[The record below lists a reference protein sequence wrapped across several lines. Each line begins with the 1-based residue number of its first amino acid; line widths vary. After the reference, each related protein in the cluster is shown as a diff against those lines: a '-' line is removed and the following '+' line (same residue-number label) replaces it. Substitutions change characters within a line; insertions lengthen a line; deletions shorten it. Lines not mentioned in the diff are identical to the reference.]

1 MLPASESLIG
11 TSVPL
16 LSARTLDNEMK
27 TMLFVTA
34 LLLVVNA
41 EARANTIYTYVGNN
55 YLVWTAQETL
65 STGF

>member
-1 MLPASESLIG
+1 
-11 TSVPL
+11 
-16 LSARTLDNEMK
+16 MK